1 MYHVEELP
9 DASSALTPGWT
20 YVPDTGFD
28 PAQAAIAPS
37 LGRKRGVRD
46 PARGDLSSRQKNAIV
61 RHLAELDRENHRDVA
76 IPVKARE
83 GRSTAL
89 PPARHCE
96 KDMHADDGWIQ
107 AEQQN
112 PPKTSAES
120 SPRRKPS
127 AISSTTKKPLWRCS
141 PSPTSSPRG

>member
-9 DASSALTPGWT
+9 DASSTLTPGWT
-20 YVPDTGFD
+20 YVADTGFD

-37 LGRKRGVRD
+37 LGRKRGVRG

-83 GRSTAL
+83 G
-89 PPARHCE
+89 
-96 KDMHADDGWIQ
+96 K
-107 AEQQN
+107 
-112 PPKTSAES
+112 
-120 SPRRKPS
+120 
-127 AISSTTKKPLWRCS
+127 
-141 PSPTSSPRG
+141 